1 MGYYACS
8 LSWAV
13 QKAPRARTRAG
24 DHGRPPVCARRAF
37 VLVCSES
44 KSRHVG
50 LEIRMNLLAVTDVI
64 SKLGWA
70 LVYVLYYAR
79 SEAQPRMRALCSP
92 CAVRVGARVR
102 DRIVKRSS

>member
-1 MGYYACS
+1 MGSTENPAC
-8 LSWAV
+8 AN
-13 QKAPRARTRAG
+13 RAG

-37 VLVCSES
+37 CIVCSEL

-92 CAVRVGARVR
+92 CAVRVGARVP